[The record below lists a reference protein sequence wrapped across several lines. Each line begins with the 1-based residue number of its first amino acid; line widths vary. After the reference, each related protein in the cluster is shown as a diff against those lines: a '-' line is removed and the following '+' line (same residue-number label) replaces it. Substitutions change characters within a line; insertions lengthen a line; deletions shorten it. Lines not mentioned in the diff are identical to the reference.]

1 MKKIFILAAF
11 MLAFVSSQAQ
21 DVFKKGDNLI
31 GAQVGIGKGLA
42 ISATYE
48 RAVVD
53 NLFDGKGSIGVGGYL
68 GYLHDK
74 DSYTYS
80 GYEVGW
86 KYDDIILG
94 ARGNLHYQFIDRLD
108 TYAGLMLG
116 YEIVNAK
123 AYGKESGGGTITGTS
138 ADASGFAFSI
148 HVGTRYYFT
157 ENFAAG
163 VEVGYGVSYANVGV
177 AYKF

>member
-53 NLFDGKGSIGVGGYL
+53 NLFDGKGSIGVGGYV

-74 DSYTYS
+74 DSYTY
-80 GYEVGW
+80 GGIEAGW

-94 ARGNLHYQFIDRLD
+94 ARGNLHYQFINRLD

-116 YEIVNAK
+116 YEVVNAK
-123 AYGKESGGGTITGTS
+123 AYGKGTGGGTITEAS

-157 ENFAAG
+157 DNFAAG
-163 VEVGYGVSYANVGV
+163 VELGYGVSYANVGI